1 MPASDPAPASDT
13 PQPPADAITEA
24 KPTAMLAFMEEMR
37 QHMQNQDRQITA
49 LQQAVSVR
57 AAPAGDNGAGTNDAV
72 APVGPPVSRETVQNH
87 PTRDRGFRGAG
98 CAIAHPENPEGVQT
112 PIFAH
117 PQFVVGA
124 HAALALECPKPILEG
139 PSASLMV
146 PHRCLK
152 A

>member
-1 MPASDPAPASDT
+1 MLRWALASHNDYTQWDSLYT
-13 PQPPADAITEA
+13 PD
-24 KPTAMLAFMEEMR
+24 
-37 QHMQNQDRQITA
+37 
-49 LQQAVSVR
+49 
-57 AAPAGDNGAGTNDAV
+57 G
-72 APVGPPVSRETVQNH
+72 
-87 PTRDRGFRGAG
+87 RDRGFRGAG

>member
-1 MPASDPAPASDT
+1 MGDKVQASFVFLS
-13 PQPPADAITEA
+13 
-24 KPTAMLAFMEEMR
+24 L
-37 QHMQNQDRQITA
+37 
-49 LQQAVSVR
+49 S
-57 AAPAGDNGAGTNDAV
+57 
-72 APVGPPVSRETVQNH
+72 
-87 PTRDRGFRGAG
+87 RDRGFRGAG

-139 PSASLMV
+139 PSAAA
-146 PHRCLK
+146 R

>member
-1 MPASDPAPASDT
+1 M
-13 PQPPADAITEA
+13 
-24 KPTAMLAFMEEMR
+24 
-37 QHMQNQDRQITA
+37 
-49 LQQAVSVR
+49 
-57 AAPAGDNGAGTNDAV
+57 DNGYNTDTAKHSWNNRYGTETHKCGLT
-72 APVGPPVSRETVQNH
+72 PVPF
-87 PTRDRGFRGAG
+87 RDRGFRGAG

>member
-1 MPASDPAPASDT
+1 MWIISDSLIVFSPLPISSHHSLT
-13 PQPPADAITEA
+13 HPLSISPKVVADMVSLCSRVALKAWLIALYPSHAIWA
-24 KPTAMLAFMEEMR
+24 
-37 QHMQNQDRQITA
+37 
-49 LQQAVSVR
+49 
-57 AAPAGDNGAGTNDAV
+57 
-72 APVGPPVSRETVQNH
+72 
-87 PTRDRGFRGAG
+87 RDRGFRGAG

-117 PQFVVGA
+117 SQFVVGA

-139 PSASLMV
+139 PSASLMI

>member
-72 APVGPPVSRETVQNH
+72 APVGPPVSRETVQSH
-87 PTRDRGFRGAG
+87 PTRSHDLLPFR
-98 CAIAHPENPEGVQT
+98 
-112 PIFAH
+112 
-117 PQFVVGA
+117 
-124 HAALALECPKPILEG
+124 EG
-139 PSASLMV
+139 PAEPMDEFFARFERYCTVDLIRIS
-146 PHRCLK
+146 RRN
-152 A
+152 